1 MAAMRSLS
9 RLAGRVAL
17 CALAAGLSLP
27 HRASPALVTVTTLAD
42 ENDGCGV
49 GACSLREALAAANAG
64 DTIDFAVSGTIT
76 LNVGPLVPASDVV
89 VAGPGAASLTVS
101 GAQARRVLSIPADR
115 QVEISDLAIAGGR
128 APSDGDRHGGC
139 IANAGD
145 LVLRRVLL
153 SDCLARSLSQ
163 TTLADGGDGGAIYNA
178 SGATLVLDT
187 VEVRDSRA
195 GKGGGNPMPPYPA
208 GGRGGGLFNAGTA
221 RVADSTFAANR
232 AGEGGGVAGAGGAG
246 GAIFSSG
253 PLLLEASTLADNAS
267 GDGAQFCAPTCIT
280 GADGKGGGLAATG
293 ELALTNVTVSGNA
306 IGSTAI
312 GTSATGGGLLLAPG
326 GSLVQRLRN
335 VTVVGN
341 TASGAGGGIAR
352 EGTGSVRLRHVLLA
366 GNVSTGSTSEDCT
379 GGGSLLVSEGHNLVG
394 VNNGCATVFAAPDLF
409 GTAASPLAALLGALG
424 ANGGP
429 TETHALLAGSPAL
442 DAGAAAG
449 CFAWDPGTGTDVPL
463 LVDQRGEP
471 RPRDGDGDL
480 DPVCDIGSYEAPDLP
495 VTTYL
500 LTVTPLGMGTGE
512 VTSAPAGIDCPGDCS
527 EVYVEGTPVDLAAAA
542 AAGSTFGSWS
552 GDCAGTGA
560 CQVTMSADRTV
571 GATFLR
577 LFPLQVSLAGAGAGT
592 VASDPA
598 GIACPPACL
607 AEYVEGSGVTLTATP
622 TPPALFAGWSGDCDG
637 RLPCTLTLDGAKS
650 ATARFEPPAIFAD
663 GFESGDLTAW
673 E

>member
-1 MAAMRSLS
+1 MRSPA
-9 RLAGRVAL
+9 RAAGRCAL
-17 CALAAGLSLP
+17 FALAAGLCLSHP
-27 HRASPALVTVTTLAD
+27 AGAALVTVTTLTD

-49 GACSLREALAAANAG
+49 GDCSLRDALAAANAG

-76 LNVGPLVPASDVV
+76 LTVGPLVPASDVV
-89 VAGPGAASLTVS
+89 VTGPGVASLTVS
-101 GAQARRVLSIPADR
+101 GAQARRVFSIAAGR
-115 QVEISDLAIAGGR
+115 QVEITDLAIAGGR

-139 IANAGD
+139 VANAGD

-153 SDCLARSLSQ
+153 TDCQARSLSLAA
-163 TTLADGGDGGAIYNA
+163 LADGGDGGAIYNA
-178 SGATLVLDT
+178 SGAALVLDT

-195 GKGGGNPMPPYPA
+195 GKGGSGNPTPPYPA
-208 GGRGGGLFNAGTA
+208 GGRGGGLFNGGTA
-221 RVADSTFAANR
+221 RIVDSTFAVNR
-232 AGEGGGVAGAGGAG
+232 AGEGGGPAGNGGAG
-246 GAIFSSG
+246 GAIYSSG
-253 PLLLEASTLADNAS
+253 PLQIDTSTLSGNAS
-267 GDGAQFCAPTCIT
+267 GDGAQFCAPTCVT
-280 GADGKGGGLAATG
+280 GADGKGGALAATG
-293 ELALTNVTVSGNA
+293 ELTLNNVTVSGNA

-335 VTVVGN
+335 VTIADN
-341 TASGAGGGIAR
+341 QASSAGGGIAR
-352 EGTGSVRLRHVLLA
+352 EGTGTVRLRHVLLA
-366 GNVSTGSTSEDCT
+366 GNLSTGTTNEDCT

-429 TETHALLAGSPAL
+429 TETHELLAGSPAR

-449 CFAWDPGTGTDVPL
+449 CFSWDPGTGTDEPL
-463 LVDQRGEP
+463 LVDQRSEP

-512 VTSAPAGIDCPGDCS
+512 VTSAPPGIDCPGDCT
-527 EVYVEGTPVDLAAAA
+527 EVYVEGTPVDLAAAV
-542 AAGSTFGSWS
+542 AAGSTFGGWS
-552 GDCAGTGA
+552 GDCAGSGA
-560 CQVTMSADRTV
+560 CQVAMSADRTV

-577 LFPLQVSLAGAGAGT
+577 LFSLQVSLAGAGAGT

-598 GIACPPACL
+598 GIACPPDCL
-607 AEYVEGSGVTLTATP
+607 AEYVEGSGVTLTASS
-622 TPPALFAGWSGDCDG
+622 TPPSLFLGWSGDCEG
-637 RLPCTLTLDGAKS
+637 RLPCALTLDGAKS
-650 ATARFEPPAIFAD
+650 ATARFEPPELFTD